1 MNRRRFLATTALSG
15 AGLVAL
21 SGAANAF
28 TMRQCGKDASAVA
41 CDEVQ
46 RHKQMLVDLRR
57 LLQQEN
63 LSPEEQQRLL
73 AKAVCPF
80 CGAPLLG

>member
-1 MNRRRFLATTALSG
+1 VNRRRFLATTALSG
-15 AGLVAL
+15 AALTAL
-21 SGAANAF
+21 SGAARAF

-46 RHKQMLVDLRR
+46 RHKQILVDLRR

-63 LSPEEQQRLL
+63 LSPEEQQALL

>member
-1 MNRRRFLATTALSG
+1 MSRRRFLATTALSG
-15 AGLVAL
+15 AGLAAL
-21 SGAANAF
+21 AGTSSAF
-28 TMRQCGKDASAVA
+28 TMRECGKDASAVA

-46 RHKQMLVDLRR
+46 RHKQLLVDLRR

-63 LSPEEQQRLL
+63 LSPAEQQALL